1 MDTLPLVC
9 DEILAEFQRLRLL
22 IVGKPGAGKSS
33 LLRFAFGVDSQS
45 VKADINEE
53 ITFRQNPR
61 LVLHQCEPDA
71 TGALSTFLQKQ
82 TVESVSPERRVH
94 LIWLCIKVPDAGIS
108 AIEKVDEQLLG
119 LAVQLKVPVVVVFTQ
134 FDALLN
140 STRFRFVGDISEE
153 REKAAE
159 AEFDALCR
167 KPLHALNERLLYART
182 AGLSESS
189 GIKPDWTSLNVLM
202 RSSRQAIK
210 PGHFINCEGIVA
222 GLAQRASVAE
232 KNECTIAYPS
242 FNMSSLE
249 YWDGLGSRSKSKFTG
264 CTVQVSLNT
273 LHKEMTSIWNF
284 HDPDDLLHK
293 PQFLKAVRALAQ
305 GVTLMNE
312 SRFSP
317 LAYVAPD
324 VELHS
329 WFVELLAQPYRPTP
343 QVITSVMAYLVAMVS
358 VLNGLFH
365 MTKHSVGPLTEGHV
379 DEAIKTVTS
388 SRLAAV
394 YRDVRELA
402 GKAET
407 AGELGVIHLINQ
419 PPPQGFC
426 WRLLFPLDHDYV
438 NNLAEIPFV
447 PVSAIKKTSGFQT
460 TERLSFELRNDY
472 IHICQDSKGMSAQD
486 LVLVMP
492 NGTMVGGQQLSNPS
506 RKTHINIPTTIWLDR
521 ATHDSYL
528 RTCLRAA
535 VKSVPFQTWDEVD
548 NFQHW
553 SGGWCYL
560 RLVSTSPQDA
570 AKVMLL
576 SSPTMRWSS
585 IFDMGL
591 GIGNDDVKFDVH
603 VTPTSSHITYGP
615 HGAHTLR
622 SYKALLEAGV

>member
-9 DEILAEFQRLRLL
+9 DEILAEFQRMRITLTAEYSLF
-22 IVGKPGAGKSS
+22 ISGKSS

-82 TVESVSPERRVH
+82 TRRVH

-119 LAVQLKVPVVVVFTQ
+119 ACGPTSSAVVVVFTQ

-189 GIKPDWTSLNVLM
+189 GIKPDWTSLN
-202 RSSRQAIK
+202 

-232 KNECTIAYPS
+232 KNECTIA
-242 FNMSSLE
+242 
-249 YWDGLGSRSKSKFTG
+249 SRSKSKFTG

-329 WFVELLAQPYRPTP
+329 WFVELLAQPYRPTL
-343 QVITSVMAYLVAMVS
+343 VITSVMAYLVAMVS

-419 PPPQGFC
+419 PPPQGF
-426 WRLLFPLDHDYV
+426 LLAVAFPLDHDYV

-560 RLVSTSPQDA
+560 RLV
-570 AKVMLL
+570 MLL

-615 HGAHTLR
+615 HGAP
-622 SYKALLEAGV
+622 YLEKL